1 MALRAGYYGLK
12 KKFIEKV
19 IGLPAI
25 KSIGSGLALNS
36 STGELSATGI
46 DVSVVGNPE
55 EAATAGDLTKLQIG
69 SDIFN
74 VPDTTYSNA
83 TTSEAGL
90 MSAADKEKLDG
101 LEDVTGNPSGT
112 AAAGDLTKL
121 QIGDDI
127 FNVPDTTYS
136 NATTT
141 EAGLMSADDKTA
153 LNGLT
158 TPESISVSE
167 VTGLTAY
174 ELSDSATA
182 VYRIGRMVFVRFNLK
197 SLTVDNPPSGQSW
210 IDVIEGLPRPLYNVN
225 LTLVSGKTTGNDAQ
239 IFIPNV
245 GANYNLQARGGS
257 PNDVYFV
264 SFSYI
269 AAQP

>member
-1 MALRAGYYGLK
+1 MALRSGYKGFKKLINGLK
-12 KKFIEKV
+12 VLRPGVLGID
-19 IGLPAI
+19 IGT
-25 KSIGSGLALNS
+25 GLAIGQDGKLNV
-36 STGELSATGI
+36 TGV
-46 DVSVVGNPE
+46 DVTVAGNPE
-55 EAATAGDLTKLQIG
+55 EAAT
-69 SDIFN
+69 
-74 VPDTTYSNA
+74 
-83 TTSEAGL
+83 
-90 MSAADKEKLDG
+90 
-101 LEDVTGNPSGT
+101 
-112 AAAGDLTKL
+112 AGDLTKL

-141 EAGLMSADDKTA
+141 EAGLMSASDKTA

-158 TPESISVSE
+158 TSQSITVSE

-182 VYRIGRMVFVRFNLK
+182 VYQIGKMVFVRFNLK
-197 SLTVDNPPSGQSW
+197 SLTEDGAPSGRSW

-245 GANYNLQARGGS
+245 GNNYNLQARGGT

-264 SFSYI
+264 LFSYI
-269 AAQP
+269 AA